1 MLVATGLLNRLRSKR
16 FQDGG
21 SVVGRYVPKTVDE
34 LLHTLIHGQV
44 LEVHTLGASVSLTRA
59 SVG

>member
-21 SVVGRYVPKTVDE
+21 SVVGRHVPKTVDE

-44 LEVHTLGASVSLTRA
+44 LEVHTSGDSVSLI
-59 SVG
+59 